1 VHNVFE
7 IQEQQ
12 ENQPPLQEDTVG
24 NHEQPLQQN
33 EKKKKKI
40 NNSKINIH
48 QEKSCHKIDQF
59 PGLTGH
65 IGLRK
70 GIPLRMYFID

>member
-33 EKKKKKI
+33 
-40 NNSKINIH
+40 
-48 QEKSCHKIDQF
+48 
-59 PGLTGH
+59 
-65 IGLRK
+65 
-70 GIPLRMYFID
+70 

>member
-33 EKKKKKI
+33 EKKRRKLITAKSTSIRRNPATKLI
-40 NNSKINIH
+40 NS
-48 QEKSCHKIDQF
+48 
-59 PGLTGH
+59 
-65 IGLRK
+65 RV
-70 GIPLRMYFID
+70 